1 MCQVTNEIYRRLGQA
16 PLQIVLRSLR
26 AHDLLSIWSS
36 YSCREHLFV
45 SVVVFPVTLIDRAQ
59 DATGVS
65 DGDHVFGNIPC
76 DNAARTD
83 DRVLSDGDAR

>member
-36 YSCREHLFV
+36 YSCRGYLSV
-45 SVVVFPVTLIDRAQ
+45 SVVVLLVALIDRPQ
-59 DATGVS
+59 GPTGIS
-65 DGDHVFGNIPC
+65 YRDHVFGNIPC

-83 DRVLSDGDAR
+83 DRVLSNGDAR